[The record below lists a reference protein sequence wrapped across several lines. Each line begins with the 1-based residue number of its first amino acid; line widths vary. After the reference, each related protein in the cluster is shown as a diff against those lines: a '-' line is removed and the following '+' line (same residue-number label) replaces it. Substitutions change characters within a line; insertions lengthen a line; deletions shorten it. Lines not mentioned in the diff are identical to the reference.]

1 MLQEKGLV
9 TYFEETWI
17 AEKEQRRHSIEREIE
32 IQESELYN
40 KNKPPPLFYGKST
53 FHVTTWTHRDS
64 LSRGVPS
71 LSRKHFCEDKRF
83 VSYIFF
89 ITAFLCLTLSN
100 GRILCNLLKPYLVII
115 LYNYVEISTTKHA
128 LYY

>member
-40 KNKPPPLFYGKST
+40 KNKPPPLFYGNFS
-53 FHVTTWTHRDS
+53 
-64 LSRGVPS
+64 
-71 LSRKHFCEDKRF
+71 C
-83 VSYIFF
+83 Y
-89 ITAFLCLTLSN
+89 
-100 GRILCNLLKPYLVII
+100 NLNAP
-115 LYNYVEISTTKHA
+115 
-128 LYY
+128 